1 MSAQLSVLI
10 KDESLFSK
18 MHSFA
23 WIVNI
28 FKKSSVLVC
37 IDGDEANAMLL
48 KANKQPYEIELTPGY
63 HQILIA
69 DPKAGKKKSYNA
81 VSNFMMGGIFSIA
94 TGGAIGA
101 TDFMGDSTI
110 KDGVVQCNL
119 NDGDVLSV
127 SAKPKSNGNIKVK
140 ILK

>member
-1 MSAQLSVLI
+1 MSAKLSLLV

-81 VSNFMMGGIFSIA
+81 VSNFMMAAFSALPPAVPSVPPTSWAIPPLRTAWFSA
-94 TGGAIGA
+94 T
-101 TDFMGDSTI
+101 
-110 KDGVVQCNL
+110 
-119 NDGDVLSV
+119 
-127 SAKPKSNGNIKVK
+127 
-140 ILK
+140 

>member
-18 MHSFA
+18 MHSFS
-23 WIVNI
+23 WIINI
-28 FKKSSVLVC
+28 FKKSIVSVC
-37 IDGDEANAMLL
+37 IDGDEANIMML
-48 KANKQPYEIELTPGY
+48 KASKQPYTIELAPGY
-63 HQILIA
+63 HEILFS
-69 DPKAGKKKSYNA
+69 DPKAKKKKNYNA
-81 VSNFMMGGIFSIA
+81 FSNFMVGGIASIA

-101 TDFMGDSTI
+101 TDFMGSSAI